1 MGSQPREVDQ
11 KTPSATMLRTVL
23 ALALVAVVKSQ
34 GDISQRMMRQ
44 IAEYNFRSACWG
56 QENMDNSI
64 LALIKATEKCMQME
78 PSFDVEAA
86 INPQNNPFAPLIQQ
100 KNPFKSLLTE
110 DFDSLQSLW
119 RNKRAAAPAEGF
131 LKADEEDLV
140 DFLLDYQEWGEN
152 FVTSIG
158 NMTCVGQ
165 EMGYLNED
173 REILMDYYTKWDD
186 VEGFDLS
193 ASLPGKDPELKQ
205 KFINAMTDCKA
216 IADSWPQTS
225 LNRNPVTKAFGRN
238 IVFFKCANKAEKAL
252 CAMGQMYHW
261 LEKLYGKYGEDEN
274 PEDYGLPKDKYDAAA
289 VSIMVL
295 DASQTPEEKAVNDF
309 FWGRF

>member
-11 KTPSATMLRTVL
+11 KTPSATMLRTIL

-56 QENMDNSI
+56 QQNMDNSI
-64 LALIKATEKCMQME
+64 LALIKASEKCMQME
-78 PSFDVEAA
+78 PSFD
-86 INPQNNPFAPLIQQ
+86 PLIQQ
-100 KNPFKSLLTE
+100 KNPFKSLLTD
-110 DFDSLQSLW
+110 DFNSLQSLW

-152 FVTSIG
+152 FITSIG

-173 REILMDYYTKWDD
+173 REILMDFYTKWDD

-193 ASLPGKDPELKQ
+193 ASLPGKDPELKE
-205 KFINAMTDCKA
+205 KFVNAYTDCKA
-216 IADSWPQTS
+216 IADNWPQTS
-225 LNRNPVTKAFGRN
+225 LNRNPITKAFGRN
-238 IVFFKCANKAEKAL
+238 IVFFKCADKAEKAL

>member
-23 ALALVAVVKSQ
+23 ALT
-34 GDISQRMMRQ
+34 
-44 IAEYNFRSACWG
+44 
-56 QENMDNSI
+56 
-64 LALIKATEKCMQME
+64 KATEKCMQME

-100 KNPFKSLLTE
+100 KNPFKSLLTD

-131 LKADEEDLV
+131 LKATEADLV
-140 DFLLDYQEWGEN
+140 DFLMDYQEWGEN

-158 NMTCVGQ
+158 NMSCVSQ
-165 EMGYLNED
+165 EMGLLTD
-173 REILMDYYTKWDD
+173 DLEINMEHYTNWD
-186 VEGFDLS
+186 VEGFDVS
-193 ASLPGKDPELKQ
+193 ASLPGKDPELKE

-216 IADSWPQTS
+216 ISDNWPQTS

-238 IVFFKCANKAEKAL
+238 IIFFKCANKAEKAL

>member
-11 KTPSATMLRTVL
+11 ETNSATMLRTVL

-44 IAEYNFRSACWG
+44 IAQYNFRSACWG
-56 QENMDNSI
+56 QQNVDNSI
-64 LALIKATEKCMQME
+64 LELIKASEKCMQME
-78 PSFDVEAA
+78 PSFDVEATT
-86 INPQNNPFAPLIQQ
+86 NPQNNPFAPLIQQ
-100 KNPFKSLLTE
+100 KNPF
-110 DFDSLQSLW
+110 
-119 RNKRAAAPAEGF
+119 N
-131 LKADEEDLV
+131 
-140 DFLLDYQEWGEN
+140 FLLDYQEWGEN
-152 FVTSIG
+152 FITSIG

-173 REILMDYYTKWDD
+173 REILMDFYTKWDD

-193 ASLPGKDPELKQ
+193 ASLPGKDPELKE
-205 KFINAMTDCKA
+205 KFVNAYTDCKA
-216 IADSWPQTS
+216 IADNWPQTS
-225 LNRNPVTKAFGRN
+225 LNRNPITKAFGRN
-238 IVFFKCANKAEKAL
+238 IVFFKCADKAEKAL

>member
-44 IAEYNFRSACWG
+44 IAEYNYRSACWG

-100 KNPFKSLLTE
+100 KNPFKSLLTD

-131 LKADEEDLV
+131 LKATEEDLV
-140 DFLLDYQEWGEN
+140 DFLMDYQEWGEN

-158 NMTCVGQ
+158 NMSCVSQ
-165 EMGYLNED
+165 EMGYLND
-173 REILMDYYTKWDD
+173 DLEINMEHYTKWDD
-186 VEGFDLS
+186 VEGFDVS
-193 ASLPGKDPELKQ
+193 ASLPGKDPELKE

-216 IADSWPQTS
+216 ISDNWPQTS
-225 LNRNPVTKAFGRN
+225 LNRNTVTKAFGN
-238 IVFFKCANKAEKAL
+238 IIFFKCANKAEKAL

-261 LEKLYGKYGEDEN
+261 FEKLYGKYGEDEN
-274 PEDYGLPKDKYDAAA
+274 SEDYGLPKDKYDAAA

>member
-1 MGSQPREVDQ
+1 
-11 KTPSATMLRTVL
+11 
-23 ALALVAVVKSQ
+23 
-34 GDISQRMMRQ
+34 MRQ
-44 IAEYNFRSACWG
+44 IAQYNFRSACWG
-56 QENMDNSI
+56 QQNVDNSI
-64 LALIKATEKCMQME
+64 LELIKASEKCMQME
-78 PSFDVEAA
+78 PSFDVEAT

-100 KNPFKSLLTE
+100 KNPFKSLLTD
-110 DFDSLQSLW
+110 DFNSLESLW

-152 FVTSIG
+152 FITSIG

-173 REILMDYYTKWDD
+173 REILMDFYTKWDD

-193 ASLPGKDPELKQ
+193 ASLPGKDPELKE
-205 KFINAMTDCKA
+205 KFVNAYTDCKA
-216 IADSWPQTS
+216 IADNWPQTS
-225 LNRNPVTKAFGRN
+225 LNRNPITKAFGRN
-238 IVFFKCANKAEKAL
+238 IVFFKCADKAEKAL

>member
-34 GDISQRMMRQ
+34 GDISQRMMSQ
-44 IAEYNFRSACWG
+44 IAEYNYRSACWG
-56 QENMDNSI
+56 QQNMDNSI

-100 KNPFKSLLTE
+100 KNPFKSLLT
-110 DFDSLQSLW
+110 D
-119 RNKRAAAPAEGF
+119 
-131 LKADEEDLV
+131 DL
-140 DFLLDYQEWGEN
+140 E
-152 FVTSIG
+152 I
-158 NMTCVGQ
+158 NM
-165 EMGYLNED
+165 EH
-173 REILMDYYTKWDD
+173 YTNWD
-186 VEGFDLS
+186 VEGFDVS
-193 ASLPGKDPELKQ
+193 ASLPGKDPELKE

-216 IADSWPQTS
+216 ISDNWPQTS

-238 IVFFKCANKAEKAL
+238 IIFFKCANKAEKAL

>member
-11 KTPSATMLRTVL
+11 ETNSATMLRTIL

-56 QENMDNSI
+56 QQNMDNSI
-64 LALIKATEKCMQME
+64 LALIKASEKCMQME
-78 PSFDVEAA
+78 PSFDVEAT

-100 KNPFKSLLTE
+100 KNPFKSLLTD
-110 DFDSLQSLW
+110 DFNSLESLW
-119 RNKRAAAPAEGF
+119 RNKRATAPAEGF
-131 LKADEEDLV
+131 SKATEEDLV

-152 FVTSIG
+152 FITSIG

-216 IADSWPQTS
+216 
-225 LNRNPVTKAFGRN
+225 
-238 IVFFKCANKAEKAL
+238 
-252 CAMGQMYHW
+252 
-261 LEKLYGKYGEDEN
+261 
-274 PEDYGLPKDKYDAAA
+274 
-289 VSIMVL
+289 
-295 DASQTPEEKAVNDF
+295 
-309 FWGRF
+309 

>member
-23 ALALVAVVKSQ
+23 ALALVAVEKSQ

-110 DFDSLQSLW
+110 DLEI
-119 RNKRAAAPAEGF
+119 NMEH
-131 LKADEEDLV
+131 
-140 DFLLDYQEWGEN
+140 YTNWG
-152 FVTSIG
+152 
-158 NMTCVGQ
+158 
-165 EMGYLNED
+165 
-173 REILMDYYTKWDD
+173 
-186 VEGFDLS
+186 VEGFDVS
-193 ASLPGKDPELKQ
+193 ASLPGKDPELKE

-216 IADSWPQTS
+216 ISDNWPQTS

-238 IVFFKCANKAEKAL
+238 IIFFKCANKAEKAL

-274 PEDYGLPKDKYDAAA
+274 PED
-289 VSIMVL
+289 
-295 DASQTPEEKAVNDF
+295 
-309 FWGRF
+309 

>member
-11 KTPSATMLRTVL
+11 ETPFSTMLRTVL

-44 IAEYNFRSACWG
+44 IAEYNYRSACWG

-86 INPQNNPFAPLIQQ
+86 IKPQ
-100 KNPFKSLLTE
+100 KNP
-110 DFDSLQSLW
+110 FDSLQSLW

-131 LKADEEDLV
+131 LKATEADLV
-140 DFLLDYQEWGEN
+140 DFLMDYQEWGEN

-158 NMTCVGQ
+158 NMSCVSQ
-165 EMGYLNED
+165 EMGLLTD
-173 REILMDYYTKWDD
+173 DLEINMEHYTNWD
-186 VEGFDLS
+186 VEGFDVS
-193 ASLPGKDPELKQ
+193 ASLPGKDPELKE
-205 KFINAMTDCKA
+205 KFINAMTGCKA
-216 IADSWPQTS
+216 ISDNWPQTS

-238 IVFFKCANKAEKAL
+238 IIFFKCANKAEKAL